1 MQGMQIQSLV
11 GELKLHMLCGQKNP
25 KMSSSVISLENL
37 YSKLLSHPLSGLISV
52 QTYTII

>member
-11 GELKLHMLCGQKNP
+11 GELKFHMLCGQKK
-25 KMSSSVISLENL
+25 KMFSSVISLENL
-37 YSKLLSHPLSGLISV
+37 YSKLLSHPLSDLISI